1 LVDVVIE
8 NFEFFKKQE
17 MNLNNQIEE
26 LRFLNDYM
34 KVKSNMEIDQIKS
47 KEKTD

>member
-1 LVDVVIE
+1 
-8 NFEFFKKQE
+8 

-26 LRFLNDYM
+26 LRFLNDDM

-47 KEKTD
+47 KEKTDQQFVSMLEQNFN